1 MFVVVNQM
9 YEYNIVVFTN
19 VFFNSLTEVTNVI
32 YKFQMSHETMNFIFF
47 FYSSHAVLHV
57 TFWTSTEHVFFNVWS
72 IIFKSTRA
80 CCFYFIFEVIFS
92 RFIFFHT
99 WIFHV
104 FWFFTHNHIL
114 FTWFHMSFLK
124 FIFEISGHNHG
135 IMFFTHE
142 HMLLSYFHTM
152 WYMITNEVYVI
163 FR

>member
-1 MFVVVNQM
+1 
-9 YEYNIVVFTN
+9 
-19 VFFNSLTEVTNVI
+19 
-32 YKFQMSHETMNFIFF
+32 MSHETMNFISFF
-47 FYSSHAVLHV
+47 FTVHMLFYMWPFEHLLNMFFLMFDQLFSSQL
-57 TFWTSTEHVFFNVWS
+57 EHVV
-72 IIFKSTRA
+72 
-80 CCFYFIFEVIFS
+80 FISYLKWFS
-92 RFIFFHT
+92 HDSFFFHT

>member
-1 MFVVVNQM
+1 
-9 YEYNIVVFTN
+9 
-19 VFFNSLTEVTNVI
+19 
-32 YKFQMSHETMNFIFF
+32 MSHETMNFISFF
-47 FYSSHAVLHV
+47 LQFTCCFTCDLLNIYWTCFFLMFAQLFSSQL
-57 TFWTSTEHVFFNVWS
+57 EHVV
-72 IIFKSTRA
+72 
-80 CCFYFIFEVIFS
+80 FISYLKWFS
-92 RFIFFHT
+92 HDSFFFHT